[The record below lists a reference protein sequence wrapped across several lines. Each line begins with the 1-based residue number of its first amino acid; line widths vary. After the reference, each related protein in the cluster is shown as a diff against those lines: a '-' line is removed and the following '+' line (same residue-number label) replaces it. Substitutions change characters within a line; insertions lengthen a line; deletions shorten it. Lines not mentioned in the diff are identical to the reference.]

1 MEKNP
6 KVSICIPVYNGE
18 KTIKDTIL
26 SIINQT
32 YKNIEIIIS
41 DNKSTDNT
49 VSVVNEF
56 KDSRILFYKNDS
68 NIGLA
73 RNWNKCLEKC
83 KGEYIH
89 FICADDTLSPEC
101 IEEKVKVMNSDK
113 DIVMV
118 INTMNMY
125 NEEKKLVMKR
135 KIYNRDTIIDG
146 YKFAKKSLYRG
157 NIYGGPSNVLFRKD
171 SLEKSGVF
179 PTNTYYTTDW
189 EFTLRL
195 SPLGKIAYLEKG
207 FTHYIISRTNTT
219 SKTSLKVSLKDDAQM
234 IKNLENYKYLK
245 ITFLDKVIHNI
256 AIRIR
261 NLARIIYMKYFFK

>member
-1 MEKNP
+1 METNP

-56 KDSRILFYKNDS
+56 KDSRISFYKNDS

-83 KGEYIH
+83 TGKYIH

-101 IEEKVKVMNSDK
+101 IEEKVKIMESDK
-113 DIVMV
+113 DVVMV

-125 NEEKKLVMKR
+125 NEEKKIVMKR
-135 KIYNRDTIIDG
+135 KIYNKDTVIDG
-146 YKFAKKSLYRG
+146 HKFAKKSLYRG

-171 SLEKSGVF
+171 TLEKSGIF

-195 SPLGKIAYLEKG
+195 SPLGKIVYLEKAL
-207 FTHYIISRTNTT
+207 THYIISRTNTT
-219 SKTSLKVSLKDDAQM
+219 SKTSLRVSLEDDAQM

-245 ITFLDKVIHNI
+245 ITFLDKMIHNI

-261 NLARIIYMKYFFK
+261 NYARIIYMKYFFR

>member
-1 MEKNP
+1 MLKYS
-6 KVSICIPVYNGE
+6 VIVPVYNVE
-18 KTIKDTIL
+18 SYLRKCLD
-26 SIINQT
+26 SIIAQT

-56 KDSRILFYKNDS
+56 KDNRISFYKNDS

-207 FTHYIISRTNTT
+207 FTHYIISRSNTT

-245 ITFLDKVIHNI
+245 ITFVDKVIHNI